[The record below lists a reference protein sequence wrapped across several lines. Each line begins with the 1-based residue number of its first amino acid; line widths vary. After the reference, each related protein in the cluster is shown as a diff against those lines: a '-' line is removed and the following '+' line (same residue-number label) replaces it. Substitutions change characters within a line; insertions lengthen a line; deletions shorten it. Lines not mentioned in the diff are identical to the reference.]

1 MAKPDEKLTKTA
13 ILKRIYRV
21 LELEYIGGGTT
32 VSPLRTS
39 SRRLEMGVV
48 VMLSK
53 EPVAGRPHLGPPVVT
68 HSGESGCG
76 KGLRQ
81 TESVEIYAEEYRL
94 YAGGI

>member
-1 MAKPDEKLTKTA
+1 VAKPDEKLTKTA

-21 LELEYIGGGTT
+21 LELEYIGGRHHG
-32 VSPLRTS
+32 VASADVESVARD
-39 SRRLEMGVV
+39 GVV

-81 TESVEIYAEEYRL
+81 TESVELYAE
-94 YAGGI
+94 GI

>member
-1 MAKPDEKLTKTA
+1 M
-13 ILKRIYRV
+13 
-21 LELEYIGGGTT
+21 
-32 VSPLRTS
+32 SPLRTS
-39 SRRLEMGVV
+39 SRWLEMESW

-81 TESVEIYAEEYRL
+81 TESVELYAEEYRF

>member
-1 MAKPDEKLTKTA
+1 MYAASRHSDGESPPT
-13 ILKRIYRV
+13 R
-21 LELEYIGGGTT
+21 GSGTT
-32 VSPLRTS
+32 FASGSGDVESVARD
-39 SRRLEMGVV
+39 GVV

-53 EPVAGRPHLGPPVVT
+53 EPVARRPHLGPPVVT

-81 TESVEIYAEEYRL
+81 TESVEIYAEEYRP